1 MKIKSG
7 YMLREVAG
15 YSVVVPVG
23 AEAQGFDG
31 MISLNDTGAFLWSA
45 LETDITQKELTERLA
60 SEYEI
65 DYSVAEA
72 DVSEFTEKLKSADL
86 LTE

>member
-7 YMLREVAG
+7 YMLREVAS

-72 DVSEFTEKLKSADL
+72 DVSEFIEKLKSADL